1 MLSKGFLSI
10 VLVMQVRFESRV
22 RCDLLVIFSASST
35 NIDPLFEVKDRNI
48 TKKNVSN
55 TDPLYGLEKLISPVQ
70 AHPKQGKM

>member
-1 MLSKGFLSI
+1 MTNT
-10 VLVMQVRFESRV
+10 
-22 RCDLLVIFSASST
+22 DL
-35 NIDPLFEVKDRNI
+35 LFEVKDRNI